1 MLPFTPNA
9 VASRRDPPT
18 SASPSVTSAGVSP
31 PPGLASLGTGSR
43 ASRSVSVLS
52 TLPKRLGG
60 RCPQDAAPLR
70 RTHAAVPTRRSAARA
85 GSRSRVRVRATP
97 RRRLAQ
103 PGARIPRGMWRP
115 AHASRPAAV
124 PVRLCVRGPS
134 SQSPYLAQ
142 TTTRTRCVLLAPT
155 SVAQLFPAE
164 TVKRFSDVAC
174 AALRNPIRK
183 NAPVKR
189 SCDLT
194 RI

>member
-1 MLPFTPNA
+1 M
-9 VASRRDPPT
+9 ASRRDPPT
-18 SASPSVTSAGVSP
+18 SACTAGSSLRQLVHERLSLCINLWRESTA
-31 PPGLASLGTGSR
+31 GRRAASRYFLLC
-43 ASRSVSVLS
+43 RSVSVVGAHR
-52 TLPKRLGG
+52 T
-60 RCPQDAAPLR
+60 LR
-70 RTHAAVPTRRSAARA
+70 RCGEPTRRYPRAAAPHA

-174 AALRNPIRK
+174 AALRNHIRK
-183 NAPVKR
+183 NAQVKR